1 MELFLFIVFVAVC
14 ALLLFRAT
22 SKPKNRISAKQE
34 RRLKEKKA
42 RAQLLETPAVYTL
55 SRPGQPR
62 RTRRDPATLG
72 VSRTNRFSPK
82 SRSTDPEYDGY
93 SRRDRHHVTDLNAQV
108 KDEAH
113 IEDST
118 AKAKGRWGETGLAH

>member
-22 SKPKNRISAKQE
+22 SRPKNKISAKQE
-34 RRLKEKKA
+34 RKLKERKD

-55 SRPGQPR
+55 SRPGQPGH
-62 RTRRDPATLG
+62 TRHGPATLG

-118 AKAKGRWGETGLAH
+118 ASANGRWGGTRLAH

>member
-1 MELFLFIVFVAVC
+1 MELFLFIVFVAAC

-22 SKPKNRISAKQE
+22 SRSKNKISAKQE
-34 RRLKEKKA
+34 RKLKEREA
-42 RAQLLETPAVYTL
+42 RTQLLETPAVYTL
-55 SRPGQPR
+55 SRPGQPGH
-62 RTRRDPATLG
+62 TRRDPATLG

-118 AKAKGRWGETGLAH
+118 ASANGRWGGTRLAH

>member
-1 MELFLFIVFVAVC
+1 MEWFLFIVFVAAC

-22 SKPKNRISAKQE
+22 SKPRNRISAKQE
-34 RRLKEKKA
+34 RQLKERKA

-55 SRPGQPR
+55 SRPGQPWH
-62 RTRRDPATLG
+62 TRNDPATLG

-118 AKAKGRWGETGLAH
+118 ASTSGRWGGAGLAH